1 MDILGLVVLG
11 LVMGVVFGVALEK
24 SRVLEPGILV
34 GQFQFRTF
42 TMLKMFLTATAT
54 GLVVIAAMNGLGW
67 VELHPKALAV
77 GPVLIGG
84 LILGAGIAIAGA
96 CPGTAL
102 AQAGAGYRDALFVIA
117 GGILGA
123 MVYGYFK
130 AEIDGA
136 LDMGDYGNLTF
147 ADLFGVPFWALAL
160 AFAAVL
166 VVGIVI
172 LERWRSWISDLGA
185 DGTGVWGSGSG
196 SGSGGSSGSGS
207 AASRGGSPAG
217 ATPHGAE

>member
-11 LVMGVVFGVALEK
+11 LVMGAVFGVALEK
-24 SRVLEPGILV
+24 SRVLEPGTLV

-67 VELHPKALAV
+67 AELHPKALAV

-102 AQAGAGYRDALFVIA
+102 AQAGTGYRDSLFVIA

-130 AEIDGA
+130 TEIDGA
-136 LDMGDYGNLTF
+136 LDLGDYGNLTF
-147 ADLFGVPFWALAL
+147 ADLAGVPFWALAL
-160 AFAAVL
+160 AVAAVL
-166 VVGIVI
+166 VVGIVL
-172 LERWRSWISDLGA
+172 LERWRSWTRDLGA
-185 DGTGVWGSGSG
+185 DGTGVWGSGSD
-196 SGSGGSSGSGS
+196 SD
-207 AASRGGSPAG
+207 AAAPRGGSPAG